1 MTRTKCSI
9 PEVKA
14 DKLKIALLGGTFNP
28 LHIGHAM
35 LAETAVKELGYDKVL
50 IVPTFIPPH
59 KILSNAVSPEDRL
72 GMVRAFCTV
81 SEHFTAEPCEI
92 TRGGVSYTYDTLQ
105 YVAVRYKDVLEG
117 KPALI
122 IGQETAAEFDKW
134 YRAADVARTADIVI
148 ARRYEDGDGVDTAAF
163 RNKPAG
169 AYTGGYVFDSAAGTF
184 PYPHIMLENP
194 VITVSSTEIR
204 ARIAEGKS
212 WRYLVPEPVFQYIIE
227 RKLYGYK

>member
-1 MTRTKCSI
+1 MTRTKYSI

-14 DKLKIALLGGTFNP
+14 DKLRIALLGGTFNP

-35 LAETAVKELGYDKVL
+35 LAETAVEELGYDKVL

-72 GMVRAFCTV
+72 GMVCAFCAA
-81 SEHFTAEPCEI
+81 SEHFTAESCEI

-105 YVAVRYKDVLEG
+105 YVVGKYKDTLEG

-134 YRAADVARTADIVI
+134 YRAADVARTADIII
-148 ARRYEDGDGVDTAAF
+148 ARRFGDDGADTAAF
-163 RNKPAG
+163 KNKPAG
-169 AYTGGYVFDSAAGTF
+169 AYTGGYFSDSAAETF
-184 PYPHIMLENP
+184 PYPHVMLANP
-194 VITVSSTEIR
+194 VIPLSSTEIR